1 MLSKAHCD
9 ERRSLWYNN
18 GRTKPIL
25 SMASRDLTID
35 TRWDLIAKYYEF
47 AEYNIKWFLHFMK
60 NIDLYKRSYLQDF
73 K

>member
-1 MLSKAHCD
+1 
-9 ERRSLWYNN
+9 
-18 GRTKPIL
+18 
-25 SMASRDLTID
+25 MASRDLTID